1 MKKSLV
7 NDHSIG
13 SFKLAEDRR
22 FSISVIIPAY
32 FEEKT
37 IASVVEKALP
47 YADEVLV
54 VNDGSTDDTSFN
66 AKKAGARVIELDR
79 NMGVT
84 KALQHGLREA
94 QGDIVV
100 TLDADGQ
107 HDPSEI
113 SGLTQPIIDGDADLV
128 MGERP
133 TIPYLSERMLTWM
146 TSLRVPCSDACTGFR
161 AVKREI
167 AERMELHGV
176 CQCGTFVLE
185 ADKLGARVSCVP
197 ISIRERD
204 GTRRIQTRHVRQFFI
219 VLGDLLGIK

>member
-1 MKKSLV
+1 MGHRLV
-7 NDHSIG
+7 EN
-13 SFKLAEDRR
+13 RR
-22 FSISVIIPAY
+22 FSVSVVIPAF

-37 IASVVEKALP
+37 IASVVQMALP
-47 YADEVLV
+47 FADEVLV
-54 VNDGSTDDTSFN
+54 VNDGSTDDTSKN
-66 AKKAGARVIELDR
+66 ASAAGARVIDLDR

-84 KALQHGLREA
+84 KALQHGLRET

-107 HDPSEI
+107 HDPSDI
-113 SGLTQPIIDGDADLV
+113 PRLIQPIIDGDADLV

-133 TIPYLSERMLTWM
+133 TFPYPSERILTWM

-167 AERMELHGV
+167 AERMDLHGG

-185 ADKLGARVSCVP
+185 AARLGALVSSVP
-197 ISIRERD
+197 VSISERED
-204 GTRRIQTRHVRQFFI
+204 TRRIQTRHVRQFFI